1 MDNIDIRI
9 LKLLQKNARISI
21 SEISNIINLSIP
33 AVSDRLKKLYNS
45 GVIKKYTIIV
55 NNKKFNKNLT
65 SILFVSLKDPV
76 FTDKFIKIIENEDEI
91 VEYSYLVGDF
101 DFMLKVVTRDTET
114 LQKILH
120 RIKYIDGIERVKA
133 IIVLSTVKKVN
144 LTLPDKVK

>member
-1 MDNIDIRI
+1 
-9 LKLLQKNARISI
+9 
-21 SEISNIINLSIP
+21 
-33 AVSDRLKKLYNS
+33 
-45 GVIKKYTIIV
+45 
-55 NNKKFNKNLT
+55 
-65 SILFVSLKDPV
+65 VSLKDPV

-101 DFMLKVVTRDTET
+101 EFMLKVITRDTET

-133 IIVLSTVKKVN
+133 IILLSTVKKVN

>member
-1 MDNIDIRI
+1 
-9 LKLLQKNARISI
+9 
-21 SEISNIINLSIP
+21 
-33 AVSDRLKKLYNS
+33 
-45 GVIKKYTIIV
+45 VIKKYTIIV